1 MSKKVREIMT
11 GTPVKVGKL
20 SSLHE
25 AARRMRD
32 DGIGDVLV
40 MDDGHLAG
48 LLTDRDLVVRAMADG
63 MDPEHTTVS
72 EVCSKRMVTIGP
84 DEDAE
89 RAVELMREHALRR
102 LPVIE
107 EDRPIGIVSLGDLA
121 IDRDRHSALADI
133 SAAQPNT

>member
-1 MSKKVREIMT
+1 MSQKVREIMT
-11 GTPVKVGKL
+11 GTPAKVGKL

-25 AARRMRD
+25 AARRMRED
-32 DGIGDVLV
+32 DIGDVLV

-48 LLTDRDLVVRAMADG
+48 LLTDRDLVVRAMAEG

-72 EVCSKRMVTIGP
+72 EICSKQMVTIGP
-84 DEDAE
+84 DEDTE

-102 LPVIE
+102 LPVVE
-107 EDRPIGIVSLGDLA
+107 DDRPIGIVSLGDLA
-121 IDRDRHSALADI
+121 IDRDRHSALGDI

>member
-25 AARRMRD
+25 AARRMRED
-32 DGIGDVLV
+32 DIGDVLV

-48 LLTDRDLVVRAMADG
+48 LLTDRDLVVRAIADG
-63 MDPEHTTVS
+63 MDPEQTTVS
-72 EVCSKRMVTIGP
+72 EICSKQMVTMGP

-102 LPVIE
+102 LPVVE
-107 EDRPIGIVSLGDLA
+107 DDRPIGIVSLGDLA